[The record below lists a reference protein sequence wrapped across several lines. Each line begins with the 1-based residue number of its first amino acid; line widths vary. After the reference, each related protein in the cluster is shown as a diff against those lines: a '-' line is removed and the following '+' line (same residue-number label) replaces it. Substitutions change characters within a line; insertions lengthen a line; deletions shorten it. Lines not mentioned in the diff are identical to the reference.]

1 MRPLFYSQ
9 MAFLVS
15 FGIMLPHVTLTTY
28 LVDCHRSQS
37 ASVTGKY
44 DTNNACVV
52 YQLIVYPFYSMQ

>member
-1 MRPLFYSQ
+1 MNIVYKHETIVLLT

-44 DTNNACVV
+44 DTNNACVI
-52 YQLIVYPFYSMQ
+52 YQLIVL